1 MKRETQDVTGRKYIK
16 NTTGEIKVNEKEIM
30 ERLTDYFSEFLNEQS
45 EFQLDEEAKVE
56 GQLKE
61 FIEEKVRAALKGMN

>member
-61 FIEEKVRAALKGMN
+61 FIE